1 MSNHSDNVFHPD
13 SLLGI
18 HITDIPYHHILTFP
32 PNKLSEEEKKYL
44 DTITKWQM
52 TEGAFNMIQST
63 KPQTITYGLNDSPV
77 GLAAWIVEK
86 FHSWSDS
93 VAMEI

>member
-1 MSNHSDNVFHPD
+1 
-13 SLLGI
+13 
-18 HITDIPYHHILTFP
+18 
-32 PNKLSEEEKKYL
+32 
-44 DTITKWQM
+44 M